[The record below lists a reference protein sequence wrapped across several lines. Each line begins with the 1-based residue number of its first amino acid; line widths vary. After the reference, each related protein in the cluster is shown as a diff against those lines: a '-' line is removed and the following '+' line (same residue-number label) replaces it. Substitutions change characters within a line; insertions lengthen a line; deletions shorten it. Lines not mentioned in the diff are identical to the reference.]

1 MDENEA
7 ETQRVRKLR
16 DAFFRSHPES
26 PLDPEERAKFSGLR
40 YFPYDPKYLVTVRF
54 VPYPNP
60 ETVSLATSKGIGQ
73 KYLRLGYFEFA
84 IDGKTFQLQAY
95 RSPHGTHSEG
105 YFVPFRDSTSGNES
119 YVNTRYLEVEEK
131 SRIEGDMFKLDF
143 NLAYNPYCAYTDK
156 YACPFPPAEN
166 TLSIPIRAGEKK
178 YKES

>member
-7 ETQRVRKLR
+7 EVQRIRKLR

-26 PLDPEERAKFSGLR
+26 PLDPEEKARFTGLK
-40 YFPYDPKYLVTVRF
+40 YFPYDSRYMVMARF
-54 VPYPNP
+54 VQYPNP

-73 KYLRLGYFEFA
+73 RFIKIGYFEFK
-84 IDGKTFQLQAY
+84 IDGKTFKLQAY
-95 RSPHGTHSEG
+95 RSPHGSHSEG
-105 YFVPFRDSTSGNES
+105 YFVLFRDSTSGNES
-119 YVNTRYLEVEEK
+119 YANARYLEVEEK
-131 SRIEGDMFKLDF
+131 SRVEGEMFRLDF

-166 TLSIPIRAGEKK
+166 TIEIPIRAGEKK